1 MRPFL
6 TRLRC
11 LVCAALALWPA
22 FIAAQTPVTAD
33 EIMRKVAA
41 NQDRAERLRSEYV
54 YEQKIRVVSRRT
66 NGKLARTETTIYSV
80 TPTASGVEKK
90 LKTIEGRYLHKN
102 AYIDFR
108 GEPVPE
114 ADSIDGGLV
123 HGMFRDELA
132 DDKAK
137 NGLNRDLFPL
147 TTSEQEKYRFTLA
160 GTGTAAG
167 RDVYRISFV
176 PVDKD
181 DFTWAGEALIDQAEF
196 QPVSVNTKLSRKVPI
211 LVRTM
216 LGTDVPGLGFN
227 VEYRRFDDGVWFP
240 VSFGTEFR
248 LRAVFFLNRNIT
260 VSLENTGFKHAN
272 VDSTIQYAPPQ

>member
-1 MRPFL
+1 
-6 TRLRC
+6 
-11 LVCAALALWPA
+11 
-22 FIAAQTPVTAD
+22 
-33 EIMRKVAA
+33 VAA
-41 NQDRAERLRSEYV
+41 NQDRADRLRAEYI
-54 YEQKIRVVSRRT
+54 YEQKIHVASRKT
-66 NGKLARTETTIYSV
+66 NGKLARTETTTYSV
-80 TPTASGVEKK
+80 TPTPTGVEKK

-102 AYIDFR
+102 VYIDFR

-114 ADSIDGGLV
+114 SGSIDGGLV
-123 HGMFRDELA
+123 HGIFRDELA

-137 NGLNRDLFPL
+137 NGLNHDLFPL
-147 TTSEQEKYRFTLA
+147 TTSEQQKYRFTLA
-160 GTGTAAG
+160 GTGRAG
-167 RDVYRISFV
+167 GREVYRISFV
-176 PVDKD
+176 PVDKN

-196 QPVSVNTKLSRKVPI
+196 QPVSVNTKLSRKLPV

-227 VEYRRFDDGVWFP
+227 VEYRRFDDSVWFP

-248 LRAVFFLNRNIT
+248 LRAVFFLNRDIT